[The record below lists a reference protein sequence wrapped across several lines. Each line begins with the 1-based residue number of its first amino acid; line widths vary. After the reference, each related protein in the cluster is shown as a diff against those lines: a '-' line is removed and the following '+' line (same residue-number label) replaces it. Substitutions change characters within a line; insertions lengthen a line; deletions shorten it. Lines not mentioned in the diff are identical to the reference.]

1 MQPVLEQPGFP
12 QAQGRTLAALAN
24 QLIALIRQLFTLF
37 PMYGYRLNRVLPMD
51 GSEPMTGP
59 IELSTT
65 FDDYLVP
72 GLFLAKGATPP
83 DLETFRDGLKLLT
96 FAGTG
101 GTVEEA
107 FFTVHILHGMKPGSS
122 PTFHIHWTHNQGA
135 PSGDVKWQLE
145 YTIARGYGAGT
156 YGSSITVATVQTA
169 PAQYV
174 HAITDDDDMVIDPIT
189 EIEPDTVLVCR
200 IFRDP
205 TDVEDTFEADAM
217 LIHVDMHYERS
228 TIGTPERNRPFT
240 GF

>member
-1 MQPVLEQPGFP
+1 MRPVSETPLL
-12 QAQGRTLAALAN
+12 AQSAPRTFRGVTLSLT
-24 QLIALIRQLFTLF
+24 ALIRQLGDLF
-37 PMYGYRLNRVLPMD
+37 RPYGYRLNRMLPKD
-51 GSEPMTGP
+51 GSEAMTGP

-101 GTVEEA
+101 ATVEEA

-122 PTFHIHWTHNQGA
+122 PTFHIHWAHNQAA
-135 PSGDVKWQLE
+135 PSGNVKWQLE
-145 YTIARGYGAGT
+145 YTIAKGYGAGT
-156 YGSSITVATVQTA
+156 YGSSVTMSTVQAA

-174 HAITDDDDMVIDPIT
+174 HAITDDDDMVINPIT
-189 EIEPDTVLVCR
+189 EIEPDTVLICR

-205 TDVEDTFEADAM
+205 ADAADTFEADAM